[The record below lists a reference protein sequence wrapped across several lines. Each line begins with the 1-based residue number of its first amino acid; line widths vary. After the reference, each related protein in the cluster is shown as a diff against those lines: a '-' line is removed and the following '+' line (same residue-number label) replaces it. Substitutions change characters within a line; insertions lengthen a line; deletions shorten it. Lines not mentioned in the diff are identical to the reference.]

1 MREIKVR
8 AHAKINLFLE
18 ILRKRSDGY
27 HEVETILQSIAL
39 FDELVFSSSSKLEVV
54 STPETLIPPESNL
67 ALKAAQLLRKETGTE
82 EGAQISITKNIP
94 IGAGLGG
101 ASADAAASLVAL
113 NALWQLDLP
122 FSFLHSLAA
131 QLGTDVPFCLRG
143 GTALGRGRGEKLEAL
158 PAFPFSYLVVAK
170 PPFEVLT
177 SEAYRRI
184 DSFRRN
190 LRPPSSLISAL
201 HKGDLRNIGKNL
213 YDAFETLMAEW
224 HPEILESKRKA
235 LEEGALGALMTGSG
249 SAVFAIA
256 EDKES
261 AQKIANELGVL
272 CPSVFVTTSY
282 PRGLDLENSV

>member
-1 MREIKVR
+1 VKKIKVR

-27 HEVETILQSIAL
+27 HEIETILQSIAL

-131 QLGTDVPFCLRG
+131 QLGADVPFCLRG

-190 LRPPSSLISAL
+190 LRPPSALISAL

>member
-184 DSFRRN
+184 DSFRHN